1 MGADQQN
8 IRSLQK
14 ITRENHFHREIFLCV
29 VVVAVSVVV
38 VVVVQSWDSHF
49 EAIKRMYF

>member
-8 IRSLQK
+8 IRSLPK
-14 ITRENHFHREIFLCV
+14 ITRENHFHREICLCV

-38 VVVVQSWDSHF
+38 VVVVQRWDSHF

>member
-8 IRSLQK
+8 ITSLPK

-49 EAIKRMYF
+49 EAIKRIYF